1 MPLTQ
6 LMLIVAFALFPQQP
20 PAAPAVAPSGSAEV
34 AAFVEALNTCTAAKA
49 ATPHPL
55 MKSFTVE
62 HTIAGARE
70 SGCDYRQTMP
80 GKMAMACMLSVEGR
94 KAIATELSVYVKDGT
109 MSGSTSSAPPVWMN
123 ECELEMPD
131 GKRQPMVQ
139 PRRN

>member
-1 MPLTQ
+1 MTVILMTMVVVSLT
-6 LMLIVAFALFPQQP
+6 LQQP
-20 PAAPAVAPSGSAEV
+20 PVASAIAPSSSSEV

-62 HTIAGARE
+62 HTIVGARE
-70 SGCDYRQTMP
+70 PGCDYRQTMP
-80 GKMAMACMLSVEGR
+80 GKMAMVCVLSPEGR
-94 KAIATELSVYVKDGT
+94 KAIATELSVYVKGGSI
-109 MSGSTSSAPPVWMN
+109 SGSTSSAPPVWMN